1 MQHGQHG
8 DVGLACTCW
17 SCYEEVFISV
27 VCCIK
32 DHTLDPVQTLG
43 ASERQLCDLVKLAD
57 LHPVLPNCSRRGG
70 ASVWDGD
77 LLHDGIVL
85 PLSISRNGQLQTQS
99 VQ

>member
-17 SCYEEVFISV
+17 SCYEEVFIGV

-43 ASERQLCDLVKLAD
+43 AYVTVFGKNNWLA
-57 LHPVLPNCSRRGG
+57 RK
-70 ASVWDGD
+70 
-77 LLHDGIVL
+77 
-85 PLSISRNGQLQTQS
+85 SITVYVQKSSFEHEDSNGRL
-99 VQ
+99 